1 MLFYRFSHFLLALL
15 RIALPFISRLFVVV
29 NSDKFHTKFMQHW
42 DTSIKTWQNR
52 VEASDD
58 KIVYYIGFVLH
69 NRFCR
74 FYVPGEAV
82 V

>member
-1 MLFYRFSHFLLALL
+1 
-15 RIALPFISRLFVVV
+15 
-29 NSDKFHTKFMQHW
+29 MQHW